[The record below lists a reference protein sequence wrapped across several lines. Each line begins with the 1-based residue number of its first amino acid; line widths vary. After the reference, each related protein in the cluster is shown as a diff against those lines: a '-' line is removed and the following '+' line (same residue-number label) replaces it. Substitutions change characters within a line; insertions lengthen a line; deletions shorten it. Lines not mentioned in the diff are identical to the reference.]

1 MWDTMN
7 NLSDTPAEL
16 DAKIRDFRM
25 RLWKW
30 LWTRSVVTWT
40 AGWCFVWGTGVLVT
54 RATAGGNGAW
64 LQLGWLGVAAIAIVA
79 GVLAKRRLP
88 THASV
93 RAMLDAQSH
102 AGGLLM
108 AGQEVELGAWAT
120 RVKSPELPGITW
132 QGRRAVLIGLVG
144 AGFVLASFLV
154 PSRLIAITPARP
166 MDISDVI
173 ALQDQQIDALEEA
186 ELLDEAEA
194 SELEDALEQIE
205 SDADGSDPVKTW
217 EAIDHMSQALAGLA
231 DEAVEEAMSNAEA
244 IAQAQALA
252 EALNEN
258 QNALDAQTMAEAMD
272 DLAERVSQACRQSS
286 ALSQSLSE
294 SLTGACQNSSLTAE
308 QLSDLADQ
316 LSQCQQGQAGSL
328 SELANAGLIEPQLLD
343 QLAQAGQ
350 CDAQQLAEQL
360 SQLNAASQALA
371 GAGMTTGEQI
381 EQCLSECTGGQPGE
395 ESTQTAQDGPGQPGS
410 GGISRGPGDAA
421 MTWGDPS
428 NREGAEF
435 TEETLSPSELID
447 LRRSELSAISAG
459 AGAHDTSGA
468 SASTG
473 GGLTATQG
481 DGTAHSA
488 TLLPRHKR
496 TVERYFQ
503 RSDTNTQSAD

>member
-16 DAKIRDFRM
+16 DAKIRDFRG

-30 LWTRSVVTWT
+30 LWVRSMVMWI
-40 AGWCFVWGTGVLVT
+40 AGWCFVWGTGVLIT
-54 RATAGGNGAW
+54 LAAAGVSGVW
-64 LQLGWLGVAAIAIVA
+64 LQFGWVGVAVIAIVA
-79 GVLAKRRLP
+79 GVLARRRLP
-88 THASV
+88 THAAV

-108 AGQEVELGAWAT
+108 AGQEVDLGAWAT
-120 RVKSPELPGITW
+120 HVTSPKLPEITW
-132 QGRRAVLIGLVG
+132 QGRRAVLIGLVS

-154 PSRLIAITPARP
+154 PGRLIAITPARP

-173 ALQDQQIDALEEA
+173 ALQDQQIDALEDA
-186 ELLDEAEA
+186 ELLEESEAK
-194 SELEDALEQIE
+194 ELEEALEQIE

-217 EAIDHMSQALAGLA
+217 EAIDHMSQTLAGLA
-231 DEAVEEAMSNAEA
+231 DEAVEEAISNAEA

-252 EALNEN
+252 EALGANEN
-258 QNALDAQTMAEAMD
+258 VLDAQTMAEAMD
-272 DLAERVSQACRQSS
+272 DLAERVNRACSESS

-294 SLTGACQNSSLTAE
+294 SLAGACQNSSLSAE
-308 QLSDLADQ
+308 QLSELADQ

-328 SELANAGLIEPQLLD
+328 SELADAGLIDPQLLE

-350 CDAQQLAEQL
+350 CDVQQLAEQL

-371 GAGMTTGEQI
+371 GAEMTTGEQI
-381 EQCLSECTGGQPGE
+381 EQCLGQCTGGQPGDG
-395 ESTQTAQDGPGQPGS
+395 SGQNTQDGTGQPGS
-410 GGISRGPGDAA
+410 GGIGRGPGDAA

-435 TEETLSPSELID
+435 AEETLNPSELID
-447 LRRSELSAISAG
+447 LRRSELSGISAG
-459 AGAHDTSGA
+459 DHDTSGA
-468 SASTG
+468 GASSG

-481 DGTAHSA
+481 DGTAHIA

-503 RSDTNTQSAD
+503 RTDTNAESAD